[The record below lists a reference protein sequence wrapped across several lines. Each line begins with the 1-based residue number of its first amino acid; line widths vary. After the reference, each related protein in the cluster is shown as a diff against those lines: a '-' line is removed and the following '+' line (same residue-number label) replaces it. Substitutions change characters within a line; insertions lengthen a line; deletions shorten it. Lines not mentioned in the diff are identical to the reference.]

1 MTARRAGFLLALCL
15 LFVSGCRDTALPP
28 RAAPPP
34 VRPAA
39 DTSAPPPAEMPFTD
53 TLFTQYDA
61 DVLAALRPDTT
72 GAAAWVEETLTG
84 LTLNEKIGQLFI
96 VDMPRRTPSTLVR
109 DEAVRQAQQ
118 GAGGFLMRRVLGP
131 EEIYKQG
138 RRLQK
143 EATVPLFMAADYE
156 RGAGRFANHFT
167 ELPSN
172 MAVGATRDT
181 GFAAAAGRLT
191 AIESR
196 AAGVNFLFAP
206 VVDVNDNP
214 SNPIINIRSY
224 GEDPALV
231 GAMAKAFVRAAE
243 GAGLLTTL
251 KHFPGHGNVSVDTH
265 AEIGAVTGSRAD
277 LDRTELA
284 PYRAVLARAEAPP
297 TAVMSAHLW
306 IQALDAEPR
315 PATFSREV
323 LTGLLRGTLGF
334 DGLVV
339 TDDVKMGALYNDYAL
354 AERVLRPLEAG
365 ADIVLTPDDFSAAVG
380 AVEAA
385 VESGRLSEERIDAS
399 VRRILQAKARAG
411 LHRRRTPPEDLLG
424 ALLEQPFGE
433 RVAQTIADRSLTLLK
448 SAPALPLREGQ
459 RVFLAQLS
467 NYKDSESIAAAMDVF
482 PPALEE
488 SGAAVTAQRFDTEPT
503 EADRTAALEAARA
516 ADVVVLALYLRL
528 QSGRGEAGLF
538 PKQRA
543 LVQALL
549 EQGTPVVLV
558 PFGNPYA
565 VDPFPEAD
573 AFLVGY
579 DQTLATV
586 RAAADVLRGR
596 YAPQGRLPIS
606 LERFAY
612 GSGGG

>member
-1 MTARRAGFLLALCL
+1 M
-15 LFVSGCRDTALPP
+15 
-28 RAAPPP
+28 PPP
-34 VRPAA
+34 
-39 DTSAPPPAEMPFTD
+39 D

-61 DVLAALRPDTT
+61 DVLTALRPDTT
-72 GAAAWVEETLTG
+72 GAAAWVEATLAG
-84 LTLNEKIGQLFI
+84 LTLKEKIGQLFI
-96 VDMPRRTPSTLVR
+96 VDMPRRTPRTLVR
-109 DEAVRQAQQ
+109 DEAVRRARQ
-118 GAGGFLMRRVLGP
+118 GAGGFLVRRVLGP
-131 EEIYKQG
+131 EEIYGQA

-143 EATVPLFMAADYE
+143 EAKVPLFMAADYE
-156 RGAGRFANHFT
+156 RGAGRFANNFT

-181 GFAAAAGRLT
+181 SFAAAAGRLT
-191 AIESR
+191 AVESR

-214 SNPIINIRSY
+214 DNPIINIRSY

-231 GAMAKAFVRAAE
+231 GKMAAAFVRAAE

-284 PYRAVLARAEAPP
+284 PYRAVLAQADAQP

-315 PATFSREV
+315 PATFSREA
-323 LTGLLRGTLGF
+323 LTGLLRDTLGF
-334 DGLVV
+334 GGLVV
-339 TDDVKMGALYNDYAL
+339 TDDVKMGALHNDYSL
-354 AERVLRPLEAG
+354 AERILRPLEAG
-365 ADIVLTPDDFSAAVG
+365 ADIVLTPEDFSAAVD
-380 AVEAA
+380 AVADA

-399 VRRILQAKARAG
+399 VRRVLQAKARAG
-411 LHRRRTPPEDLLG
+411 LHRRRRPPEESLS

-448 SAPALPLREGQ
+448 TAPVLPLREGQ

-467 NYKDSESIAAAMDVF
+467 NYKDSESIAAAMDAFV
-482 PPALEE
+482 PALQE
-488 SGAAVTAQRFDTEPT
+488 SSAAIAEQRYDVEPA

-543 LVQALL
+543 LVRALL
-549 EQGTPVVLV
+549 EQSTPVVLV
-558 PFGNPYA
+558 PLGNPYA
-565 VDPFPEAD
+565 VDTFPEAD

-586 RAAADVLRGR
+586 RAAADILRGR

-606 LERFAY
+606 LEHFPY
-612 GSGGG
+612 GSGGKKVRGREGKQVRE